1 MRAINLLD
9 QLEFR
14 EDGANSEAL
23 FFDADGRIIRFS
35 LKPGQVIPAHR
46 AANSPLYIIVI
57 RGRGMFAGEDGV
69 MQEFGP
75 NSLLVFDR
83 AESHSIEALDEELV
97 FIAILRGAT
106 AARPPKKE
114 SR

>member
-14 EDGANSEAL
+14 EDGANTEAL

-57 RGRGMFAGEDGV
+57 RGKRNVCGRGRRHAGV
-69 MQEFGP
+69 WT
-75 NSLLVFDR
+75 
-83 AESHSIEALDEELV
+83 ELAPR
-97 FIAILRGAT
+97 FRPGREPQHRGA
-106 AARPPKKE
+106 R
-114 SR
+114 